1 MISKHPAPGLF
12 ARMTASSL
20 SRVPTYTPSI
30 FLVLRTNTSR
40 REVLRDYEQAPAGQP
55 A

>member
-12 ARMTASSL
+12 ARMTASS
-20 SRVPTYTPSI
+20 PTYTPSL
-30 FLVLRTNTSR
+30 FLALRTNTFR
-40 REVLRDYEQAPAGQP
+40 REALGDHEQAPAGQS

>member
-1 MISKHPAPGLF
+1 MISRHHSPGLF

-20 SRVPTYTPSI
+20 NRVPTYTPSL
-30 FLVLRTNTSR
+30 FLALRTNTSR
-40 REVLRDYEQAPAGQP
+40 REALGDHEQAPAGQP

>member
-1 MISKHPAPGLF
+1 MISKHPVPGLF

-20 SRVPTYTPSI
+20 SRVPTYTPSL
-30 FLVLRTNTSR
+30 FLALRTNTSR
-40 REVLRDYEQAPAGQP
+40 REALGDHEQAPAGQS